1 MENINKLKEE
11 RPELLTDPDIVQL
24 AEQADMAHNLKALYD
39 SEGGKQLVKLF
50 MQDAVS
56 CVHRLRGGYSTMPH
70 LELVALCAKL
80 DVNISSAMLLMD
92 AKEVK
97 AVLDAELEEALRE

>member
-1 MENINKLKEE
+1 
-11 RPELLTDPDIVQL
+11 
-24 AEQADMAHNLKALYD
+24 
-39 SEGGKQLVKLF
+39 
-50 MQDAVS
+50 
-56 CVHRLRGGYSTMPH
+56 MPH